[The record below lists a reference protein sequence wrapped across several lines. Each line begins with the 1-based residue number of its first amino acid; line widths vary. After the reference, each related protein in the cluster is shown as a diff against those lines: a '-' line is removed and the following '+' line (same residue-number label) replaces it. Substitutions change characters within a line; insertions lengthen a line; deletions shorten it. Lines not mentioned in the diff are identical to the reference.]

1 MYSRMRPPSGLVK
14 ELKGPPERLGT
25 RRWVSSRSVVLSG
38 GCARSRHA
46 LLRHH
51 LRARTH
57 PSDVRSTRDIH
68 ANVMWLAI
76 LPGGMV

>member
-1 MYSRMRPPSGLVK
+1 M
-14 ELKGPPERLGT
+14 
-25 RRWVSSRSVVLSG
+25 SSRSVVLSG
-38 GCARSRHA
+38 GCARFRHA

-57 PSDVRSTRDIH
+57 PADVRSTRGIC

-76 LPGGMV
+76 LQGGMV